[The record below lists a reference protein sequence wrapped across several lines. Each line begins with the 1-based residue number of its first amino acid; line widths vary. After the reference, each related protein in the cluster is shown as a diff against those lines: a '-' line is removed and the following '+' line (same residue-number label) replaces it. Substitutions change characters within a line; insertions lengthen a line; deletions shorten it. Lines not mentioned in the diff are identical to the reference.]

1 MRGLKNASCGQETG
15 VPMNLPDLPQSIF
28 RTYDIR
34 GIVDKDLTEEI
45 VEQIGLG
52 LGTHLGAE
60 GAKVVTVGHDIR
72 SSSRPFAVSVREG
85 IRKAGLDV
93 IEIGEVPT
101 PLLYWAVQH
110 LGTDGGVMITGSH
123 NPIEYNGL
131 KITRGVMPIWGDELQ
146 VLRKIAMNAQESN
159 SPGSVTQAQV
169 IEPYIESRAQRFQLP
184 PGLKVAIDCGNGTA
198 GPVAIPLFERLGI
211 QVDALY
217 AEPDG
222 SFPNHLPDPE
232 VPRYM
237 QALCEQVASGD
248 YVCGFGFDG
257 DSDRVGVIDET
268 GRKRSADHLLLAF
281 ARYLLG
287 QVPGGKVI
295 YDVKCSDYV
304 KDGIEAAGGVP
315 ILSKTGHSIIKEK
328 MKETGAILAGELSG
342 HICVKHGGDG
352 FDDAFFAAL
361 LTLEIMSAIDGQCSD
376 LFAGIPEM
384 VHTPEVKIA
393 VAEENK
399 FELMESL
406 GQYFAQD
413 SHGGHLI
420 DLDGVRLSF
429 ADGWMLIR
437 ASNTTANLTVR
448 VEGQSREALVRIGGI
463 VRTTLSQHGLDLTPL
478 DDALRA

>member
-1 MRGLKNASCGQETG
+1 MHPAVRESRS
-15 VPMNLPDLPQSIF
+15 PMNLPDLPEGIF

-34 GIVDKDLTEEI
+34 GIVGTDLTEPI

-52 LGTHLGAE
+52 LGVLLGAE
-60 GAKVVTVGHDIR
+60 GARTIVVGHDIR
-72 SSSRPFAVSVREG
+72 ASSAPFARCVREG

-93 IEIGEVPT
+93 IEVGEVPT

-110 LGTDGGVMITGSH
+110 LGADGGVMVTGSH

-131 KITRGVMPIWGDELQ
+131 KITRGIMPIWGDELQ
-146 VLRKIAMNAQESN
+146 TLRLTALNAQESA
-159 SPGSVTQAQV
+159 SPGSLTQSQ
-169 IEPYIESRAQRFQLP
+169 ILPPYIENRAQRFQLP

-217 AEPDG
+217 ARPDG

-232 VPRYM
+232 VPQYM
-237 QALCEQVASGD
+237 QALCDKVADGD
-248 YVCGFGFDG
+248 YICGFGFDG

-268 GRKRSADHLLLAF
+268 GTKRSADHLLLAF
-281 ARYLLG
+281 ARHLLI

-295 YDVKCSDYV
+295 YDVKCSDYI
-304 KDGIEAAGGVP
+304 KDGIEAAGGEP

-328 MKETGAILAGELSG
+328 MQETGAILAGELSG

-361 LTLEIMSAIDGQCSD
+361 LTLEIMATNGCSCSD
-376 LFAGIPEM
+376 LFSGIPEM
-384 VHTPEVKIA
+384 VHTPEVKVP
-393 VAEENK
+393 VAEQDK
-399 FELMESL
+399 FQVMDALGQKFHDDSL
-406 GQYFAQD
+406 GGD
-413 SHGGHLI
+413 LI

-448 VEGQSREALVRIGGI
+448 VEGDSPEALRRIGGI
-463 VRTTLSQHGLDLTPL
+463 VRQALCEHPVDLQSLDE
-478 DDALRA
+478 ALGS

>member
-1 MRGLKNASCGQETG
+1 
-15 VPMNLPDLPQSIF
+15 MNTPELPAGIF

-34 GIVDKDLTEEI
+34 GIVGKDLTEAI

-52 LGTHLGAE
+52 LGRHLAAD
-60 GAKVVTVGHDIR
+60 GAKVLVVGHDIR
-72 SSSRPFAVSVREG
+72 DSSGPFAASVREG
-85 IRKAGLDV
+85 IRKSGLDV

-110 LGTDGGVMITGSH
+110 LDADGGVMITGSH

-146 VLRKIAMNAQESN
+146 ILRHTAMQSTEADA
-159 SPGSVTQAQV
+159 PGSVSQAQ
-169 IEPYIESRAQRFQLP
+169 ILEPYIENRAQRFQLP
-184 PGLKVAIDCGNGTA
+184 PGIKVAIDCGNGTA

-211 QVDALY
+211 EVDALY

-232 VPRYM
+232 VPKYM
-237 QALCEQVASGD
+237 KALCEKVAQGD
-248 YVCGFGFDG
+248 YACGFGFDG
-257 DSDRVGVIDET
+257 DSDRVGVIDEN
-268 GRKRSADHLLLAF
+268 GVKRSADHLLVAF
-281 ARYLLG
+281 ARHLLL
-287 QVPGGKVI
+287 QVPSGKVI

-304 KDGIEAAGGVP
+304 KDCIESAGGEA

-361 LTLEIMSAIDGQCSD
+361 LTLEIMASFDGNCSD
-376 LFAGIPEM
+376 LFTGIPEM
-384 VHTPEVKIA
+384 VHTPEIKLGVS
-393 VAEENK
+393 EENK
-399 FELMESL
+399 FEVMSSL
-406 GQYFAQD
+406 EEHFAKDPQ
-413 SHGGHLI
+413 GGELI

-429 ADGWMLIR
+429 PDGWMLIR

-448 VEGQSREALVRIGGI
+448 VEGETAAALQRIGAIVKEALQ
-463 VRTTLSQHGLDLTPL
+463 QHPIALDNLL
-478 DDALRA
+478 EALEE